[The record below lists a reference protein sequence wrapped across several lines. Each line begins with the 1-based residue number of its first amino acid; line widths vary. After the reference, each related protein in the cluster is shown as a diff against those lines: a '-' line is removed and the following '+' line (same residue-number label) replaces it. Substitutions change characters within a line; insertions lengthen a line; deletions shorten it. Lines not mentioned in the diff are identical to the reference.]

1 MVYGVSLRP
10 LALRHLRLGEKVAEP
25 ARDSQWSATSLLN
38 GVREVGAR
46 KLIDIG
52 DSVNTFGVN

>member
-1 MVYGVSLRP
+1 
-10 LALRHLRLGEKVAEP
+10 LRLGEKVAEP
-25 ARDSQWSATSLLN
+25 ARDSQWNATSLLN